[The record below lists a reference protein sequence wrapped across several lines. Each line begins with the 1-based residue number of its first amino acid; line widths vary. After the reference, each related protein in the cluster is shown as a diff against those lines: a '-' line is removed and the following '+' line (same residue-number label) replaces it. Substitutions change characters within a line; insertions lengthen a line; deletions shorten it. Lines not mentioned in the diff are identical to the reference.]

1 MHDDWIRGTV
11 NARYI
16 IEMSGLS
23 FGDLATSASGT
34 VQFNMREGAL
44 SHMTL
49 AGSPL
54 RVRRFT
60 GSMEFRDG
68 QIAMKEATLDSLG
81 ATFVVHGT
89 ASLSKKLD
97 FQLLKE
103 GASAYNVTGTLSE
116 PQVAPAHRAETQA
129 ALKP

>member
-11 NARYI
+11 NARYM
-16 IEMSGLS
+16 IEMNGLS
-23 FGDLATSASGT
+23 LGELASSARGT
-34 VQFNMREGAL
+34 LQFNMREGVL
-44 SHMTL
+44 SHIAL

-60 GSMEFRDG
+60 GSMELRDR
-68 QIAMKEATLDSLG
+68 QIAMKEATLDSP
-81 ATFVVHGT
+81 AASFVVNGT

-97 FQLLKE
+97 FQLVKE